1 MGLFLFLYKYIVKTI
16 DVMDILGG
24 IIVAVVFGCFY
35 GLVFFIAK
43 RMLEDFYEKNPDY
56 KDKIDDRP
64 FFPPYDPYSGLY

>member
-1 MGLFLFLYKYIVKTI
+1 MGLFLSLYKYIVKTI

-24 IIVAVVFGCFY
+24 IIVAVVFGSFY

-56 KDKIDDRP
+56 KDKMDDRQ